1 MSEIPALGQLTIGY
15 CPMIDRQRAVV
26 ALRLTVFPDRPD
38 ATPDPAALLQALNAV
53 FPAPA
58 DGPLA
63 LTLRSLDTA
72 PAGAAPPPG
81 GGTPVLLNI
90 ASESLL
96 DAVLAADPP
105 LQIMLEVPAFMVA
118 DPARAPVLRA
128 LRAAGHV
135 LAIKGR
141 PVAELP
147 RDLLPC
153 FRHAIVDLSDDRRA
167 TSPGGATPARV
178 ISTVSSGIRTS
189 ADLETAWTRGSTA
202 AIGWPIEDELPRSG
216 GRSIP
221 PDLRG
226 IVELMNRVDRD
237 EPAER
242 MEHVLKADPTLAF
255 RLMRYINSAAFG
267 LRMEVTSFKH
277 ALMLLGYSKLKRWLA
292 LLLASGSKD
301 SALRPIMYAAV
312 RRGLIMEELARSSGD
327 DEMRGEMFIC
337 GVFSLLDRM
346 MRQPFSELLK
356 NVPVPARVQA
366 SLMTEDGPYA
376 PHLDLVR
383 AMEQGSAVDIREGA
397 ERLLVTPAEVNR
409 ALFAAL
415 AAAREL
421 D

>member
-1 MSEIPALGQLTIGY
+1 MSELPALGQLTIGY
-15 CPMIDRQRAVV
+15 CPMMDRQRSVV
-26 ALRLTVFPDRPD
+26 AVRLTVFPERADAPPD
-38 ATPDPAALLQALNAV
+38 AAPLLQALNQV
-53 FPAPA
+53 FPPPDAA
-58 DGPLA
+58 LA
-63 LTLRSLDTA
+63 LTLRELESA
-72 PAGAAPPPG
+72 PAGAGAPPG

-90 ASESLL
+90 ASERML
-96 DAVLAADPP
+96 DAVLADPP
-105 LQIMLEVPAFMVA
+105 PVHVMLEVPAFMVA

-128 LRAAGHV
+128 LRAGGHV

-141 PVAELP
+141 PVSELP

-153 FRHAIVDLSDDRRA
+153 FRHAIVDLADDRRGPN
-167 TSPGGATPARV
+167 PGPAAAART
-178 ISTVSSGIRTS
+178 ISTVSSGVHKS
-189 ADLETAWTRGSTA
+189 ADLEAAWALGAQA
-202 AIGWPIEDELPRSG
+202 AIGWPIEDDLPKAG

-267 LRMEVTSFKH
+267 LRVEVTSFKH

-301 SALRPIMYAAV
+301 QALRPVMYAAV

-346 MRQPFSELLK
+346 MRQPFDELLK
-356 NVPVPARVQA
+356 SVPVQERVQA
-366 SLMTEDGPYA
+366 SLMTEDGPYTR
-376 PHLDLVR
+376 HLELVR
-383 AMEQGSAVDIREGA
+383 AMEQGSAVDIREHG
-397 ERLLVTPAEVNR
+397 EQLLLAPTEINR
-409 ALFAAL
+409 ALFAGL

>member
-1 MSEIPALGQLTIGY
+1 MSDFPALGQLTIGY
-15 CPMIDRQRAVV
+15 CPMIDRQRSIVAV
-26 ALRLTVFPDRPD
+26 RLTVFADRPD
-38 ATPDPAALLQALNAV
+38 SPPDPAALLQALSEV
-53 FPAPA
+53 FPPPDSA
-58 DGPLA
+58 LA
-63 LTLRSLDTA
+63 LTLRPLESA
-72 PAGAAPPPG
+72 PAGAAAPPG

-90 ASESLL
+90 ANEPML
-96 DAVLAADPP
+96 DAVLAAPPP
-105 LQIMLEVPAFMVA
+105 LHVMLEVPAFMVA
-118 DPARAPVLRA
+118 DPARSSVLRS

-141 PVAELP
+141 PIAELP

-153 FRHAIVDLSDDRRA
+153 FRHAIVDLADDRRGPN
-167 TSPGGATPARV
+167 PGPAAAART
-178 ISTVSSGIRTS
+178 ISTVSSGVHTS
-189 ADLETAWTRGSTA
+189 AHLEAAWALGALA
-202 AIGWPIEDELPRSG
+202 ALGWPIEDELPRAGS
-216 GRSIP
+216 RSIP

-267 LRMEVTSFKH
+267 LRVEVTSFKH
-277 ALMLLGYSKLKRWLA
+277 ALMLLGYTKLKRWLA

-301 SALRPIMYAAV
+301 LALRPVMYAAV

-346 MRQPFSELLK
+346 MRQPFAELLK
-356 NVPVPARVQA
+356 NVPVQARVQS
-366 SLMTEDGPYA
+366 SLMTDEGPYT
-376 PHLDLVR
+376 PHLELVR
-383 AMEQGSAVDIREGA
+383 AIEQGSAVDIREGG
-397 ERLLVTPAEVNR
+397 ERLLLGPAEINR
-409 ALFAAL
+409 ALFAGL

>member
-1 MSEIPALGQLTIGY
+1 MSELPALGQLTIGY
-15 CPMIDRQRAVV
+15 CPMIDRQRSIVAV
-26 ALRLTVFPDRPD
+26 RLTVFPDRPD
-38 ATPDPAALLQALNAV
+38 APPDPAALMQALCEV
-53 FPAPA
+53 FPPP
-58 DGPLA
+58 DGALA
-63 LTLRSLDTA
+63 LTLRELESA
-72 PAGAAPPPG
+72 PAGAAAPPG

-90 ASESLL
+90 TSELML
-96 DAVLAADPP
+96 DAVLAAPP
-105 LQIMLEVPAFMVA
+105 PVHVMLEVPAFMVA
-118 DPARAPVLRA
+118 DPARSTVLRS

-153 FRHAIVDLSDDRRA
+153 FRHAIVDLADDRRGPN
-167 TSPGGATPARV
+167 PGPAAAART
-178 ISTVSSGIRTS
+178 ISTVSSGVHTS
-189 ADLETAWTRGSTA
+189 AHLEAAWALGAQA
-202 AIGWPIEDELPRSG
+202 ALGWPIEDELPRAGS
-216 GRSIP
+216 RSIP

-267 LRMEVTSFKH
+267 LRVEVTSFKH
-277 ALMLLGYSKLKRWLA
+277 ALMLLGYTKLKRWLA

-301 SALRPIMYAAV
+301 LALRPVMYAAV

-346 MRQPFSELLK
+346 MRQPFAELLK
-356 NVPVPARVQA
+356 NVPVQARVQS
-366 SLMTEDGPYA
+366 SLMTDDGPYT
-376 PHLDLVR
+376 PHLELVR
-383 AMEQGSAVDIREGA
+383 AIEQGSAVDIREGG
-397 ERLLVTPAEVNR
+397 ERLLLAPAEINR
-409 ALFAAL
+409 ALFAGL